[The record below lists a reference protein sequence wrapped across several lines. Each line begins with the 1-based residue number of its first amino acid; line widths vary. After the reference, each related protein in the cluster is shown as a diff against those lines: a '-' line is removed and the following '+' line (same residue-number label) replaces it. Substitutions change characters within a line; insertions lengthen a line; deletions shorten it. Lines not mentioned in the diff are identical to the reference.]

1 MIRFEC
7 HNHNGT
13 GTSVTPDGV
22 IVLEDGTVVGIDVC

>member
-1 MIRFEC
+1 VY
-7 HNHNGT
+7 